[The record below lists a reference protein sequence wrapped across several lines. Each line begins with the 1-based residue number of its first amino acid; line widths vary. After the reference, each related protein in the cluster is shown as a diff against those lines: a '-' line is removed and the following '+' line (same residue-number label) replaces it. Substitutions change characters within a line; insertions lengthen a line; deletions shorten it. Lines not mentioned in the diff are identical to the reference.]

1 VAQKTFGLI
10 KALAMS
16 ILSRYIARKFW
27 GPFLFIICIFTAL
40 IFLGDSIEK
49 MRWVSTYSAPVRMV
63 FKYSLLTMPAML
75 LQVLPVACL
84 LSALLVIT
92 DMLNSGEWTA
102 CLAGGF
108 TVRQIFRPI
117 MVCVA
122 FAALLGFLFQ
132 EFAVPAMYKRA
143 NLVLQVKIRRRA
155 DWKANIQRDV
165 TLRLDANRVL
175 FAKTVLP
182 DEGLM
187 QGMFIDVYDDKRAIA
202 RQLNA
207 KNFRWDAAAG
217 TWYFEDGF
225 IRYFG
230 RGASV
235 REEAF
240 ATLPSDFSI
249 PPRQITLG
257 PADPEALSIRELL
270 RRTSFLRA
278 SGLST
283 FQEYTFLNAKL
294 AAPFATLVMCLL
306 GMPLAIALKRSNKLI
321 NVVCAVAIGF
331 TFWWI
336 VSLLNSAG
344 ESGIVNPVAA
354 GWLPVS
360 VFAGIAFIE
369 FKLLKI

>member
-1 VAQKTFGLI
+1 MAQKTFGLI
-10 KALAMS
+10 RALTMS
-16 ILSRYIARKFW
+16 ILSKYIARKFW
-27 GPFLFIICIFTAL
+27 GPFIFIICIFAAL

-49 MRWVSTYSAPVRMV
+49 MRWVSSYSASVRMV
-63 FKYSLLTMPAML
+63 FKYSLLTMPSL
-75 LQVLPVACL
+75 LLMVLPVACL

-92 DMLNSGEWTA
+92 DMINSGEWTA

-108 TVRQIFRPI
+108 TVRQIFGPI
-117 MVCVA
+117 IICISFVSLCGLA
-122 FAALLGFLFQ
+122 FQ

-143 NLVLQVKIRRRA
+143 NLILQVKIKHRA
-155 DWKANIQRDV
+155 DWKANTQRDV

-175 FAKTVLP
+175 FAKTVRT

-187 QGMFIDVYDDKRAIA
+187 HGMFIDVYDDSRAISRQINA
-202 RQLNA
+202 RS
-207 KNFRWDAAAG
+207 FRWDAAAR

-235 REEAF
+235 REKPFVKMA
-240 ATLPSDFSI
+240 SDFSI
-249 PPRQITLG
+249 PPAQIALG
-257 PADPEALSIRELL
+257 RADQEELSIRELL
-270 RRTSFLRA
+270 RRIKFLKS
-278 SGLST
+278 SGLSV

-306 GMPLAIALKRSNKLI
+306 GMPLAIALKRSSKFI

-344 ESGIVNPVAA
+344 ESGIVNPVVA

-360 VFAGIAFIE
+360 FFAVVAFIE

>member
-1 VAQKTFGLI
+1 
-10 KALAMS
+10 MS
-16 ILSRYIARKFW
+16 ILSKYIARKFW
-27 GPFLFIICIFTAL
+27 GPFIFIICIFTAL

-63 FKYSLLTMPAML
+63 FKYSLLTMPSML

-92 DMLNSGEWTA
+92 DMINSGEWTA

-108 TVRQIFRPI
+108 TVRQIFGPI
-117 MVCVA
+117 IICIA
-122 FAALLGFLFQ
+122 FAALLGFIFQ

-143 NLVLQVKIRRRA
+143 NLILQVKIRRRA
-155 DWKANIQRDV
+155 DWKANIQHDV

-175 FAKTVLP
+175 FAKTVRP

-187 QGMFIDVYDDKRAIA
+187 QGMFIDVYDDNRAIERQINA
-202 RQLNA
+202 RR
-207 KNFRWDAAAG
+207 FSWDAAAQ
-217 TWYFEDGF
+217 TWYFEGGF

-235 REEAF
+235 REEPF
-240 ATLPSDFSI
+240 SRLPSDFSI
-249 PPRQITLG
+249 PPDQITLG
-257 PADPEALSIRELL
+257 DADPDALSIREIL
-270 RRTSFLRA
+270 RRIAFLKA

-306 GMPLAIALKRSNKLI
+306 GMPLSIALKRSNKLLNI
-321 NVVCAVAIGF
+321 VCAVAIGF

-344 ESGIVNPVAA
+344 ESGIVSPVAA

-360 VFAGIAFIE
+360 FFAVIAFIE